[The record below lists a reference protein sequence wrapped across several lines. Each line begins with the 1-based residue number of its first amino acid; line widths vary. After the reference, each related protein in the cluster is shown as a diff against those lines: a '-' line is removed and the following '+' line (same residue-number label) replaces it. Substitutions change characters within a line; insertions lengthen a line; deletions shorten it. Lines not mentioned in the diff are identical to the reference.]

1 MVHYMYVVKRLVLK
15 LIITFKEWII
25 IGIVI
30 SSIASFISTN
40 IDDIFILMIFFLNSK
55 FKTKQIV
62 LGQYI
67 GIGILVC
74 FSILASIGF
83 SIFPKKYLGLLGFI
97 PIFLGVKAWIDYKKE
112 NIEEDNENTIE
123 EKFSSNIL
131 KVSMVTIANGAD
143 NIGIYI
149 PFFTQMSKVGLIVCI
164 IIFILM
170 TGLWCYIAKNI
181 SQYPLIKEKIERYK
195 NYLIPLVFIGIGILI
210 LLENNVIGL
219 FLGI

>member
-1 MVHYMYVVKRLVLK
+1 ML
-15 LIITFKEWII
+15 FKELNV
-25 IGIVI
+25 IGTII
-30 SSIASFISTN
+30 SSIVAFASTN
-40 IDDIFILMIFFLNSK
+40 IDDIFVLMMFFINSK
-55 FKTKQIV
+55 IKTKQVV

-67 GIGILVC
+67 GIGILVVI
-74 FSILASIGF
+74 SILASIGF
-83 SIFPKKYLGLLGFI
+83 SVFPKKYLGFLGFI
-97 PIFLGVKAWIDYKKE
+97 PIVLGIKVWLDYRKE
-112 NIEEDNENTIE
+112 DEEEDNENYIKG
-123 EKFSSNIL
+123 KFNSNIL

-149 PFFTQMSKVGLIVCI
+149 PLFTQMNRLNLIICI

-181 SQYPLIKEKIERYK
+181 SQYPLIKEKVEKYK

-210 LLENNVIGL
+210 LLENDVIDL